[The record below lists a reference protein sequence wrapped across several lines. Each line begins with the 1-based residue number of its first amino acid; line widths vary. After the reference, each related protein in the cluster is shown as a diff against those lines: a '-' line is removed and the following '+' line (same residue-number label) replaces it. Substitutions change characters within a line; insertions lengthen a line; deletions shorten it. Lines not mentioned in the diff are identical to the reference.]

1 MQINVKVDD
10 REVKE
15 GFKKLQAKMGDL
27 TPVMRDIGEIIIT
40 SIKRNFEQG
49 GRPPWRESVRA
60 KRDSGKTLS
69 DTGRLKNSLT
79 IRAFSNRVI
88 VGTNVKYAAIH
99 QFGGVIPART
109 IKPINARA
117 LLIPTKNG
125 FIFRKSASIPATKMP
140 ARPFMLVQDEDW
152 GIIKTAILKHLE
164 VNK

>member
-69 DTGRLKNSLT
+69 DTGRLKN
-79 IRAFSNRVI
+79 
-88 VGTNVKYAAIH
+88 
-99 QFGGVIPART
+99 
-109 IKPINARA
+109 
-117 LLIPTKNG
+117 
-125 FIFRKSASIPATKMP
+125 
-140 ARPFMLVQDEDW
+140 
-152 GIIKTAILKHLE
+152 
-164 VNK
+164 